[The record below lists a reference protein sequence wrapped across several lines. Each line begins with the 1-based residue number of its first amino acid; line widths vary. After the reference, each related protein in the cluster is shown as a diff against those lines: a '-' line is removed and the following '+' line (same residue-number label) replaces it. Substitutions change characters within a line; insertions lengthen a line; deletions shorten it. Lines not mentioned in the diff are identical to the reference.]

1 MEAIIILVV
10 VQQTQPL
17 NENVW
22 LNVPFVGIVE
32 QPLVQWNIP
41 IPSIHPTIEIASSC
55 ANC

>member
-1 MEAIIILVV
+1 METIIILVV

-32 QPLVQWNIP
+32 QTFVQ
-41 IPSIHPTIEIASSC
+41 
-55 ANC
+55 